1 MQNDEKQS
9 LLGLQAASPFVSFRK
24 KVVVLI
30 TTILIILLFVGI
42 KLLPCLVN
50 FSVFKKA

>member
-24 KVVVLI
+24 KGGSTHHHNTYNSVICWNKII
-30 TTILIILLFVGI
+30 TLFG
-42 KLLPCLVN
+42 
-50 FSVFKKA
+50 